1 MELLERNVVK
11 CALSDLIFMLHFIYG
26 EGKEFTQDKI
36 TEEVKATKLGEN
48 AKNVVGVPEIKL
60 LGRGGNNKI
69 GCKCGD
75 CCLWG

>member
-1 MELLERNVVK
+1 M
-11 CALSDLIFMLHFIYG
+11 
-26 EGKEFTQDKI
+26 
-36 TEEVKATKLGEN
+36 KATKLGEN

-75 CCLWG
+75 CCLRG